1 MNNNS
6 NKQPGP
12 VSRAF
17 TIIIGIA
24 FMVFWGIFWGLQ
36 LIGEITSGQTTQ
48 LMISIFG
55 LIFGELVLLHNVLQA
70 AGTQIFGVLAII
82 YGSIASR
89 KVDRNIRRQAGG
101 YDKHRIGLNKNKNS
115 QNSQN
120 GQNDNPY
127 GNYGDGSKY
136 M

>member
-1 MNNNS
+1 MNSNS

-12 VSRAF
+12 ISRAF
-17 TIIIGIA
+17 TIVIGIV
-24 FMVFWGIFWGLQ
+24 FMIFWGIFWGLQ

-48 LMISIFG
+48 MIISIFG

-82 YGSIASR
+82 YGSMASR

-101 YDKHRIGLNKNKNS
+101 YDKHKIGLEKNS
-115 QNSQN
+115 NNDSEQT
-120 GQNDNPY
+120 DNPY

-136 M
+136 R